1 MALQTW
7 VARFVVDHG
16 RVTEEG
22 GRLRS
27 FQRRRLD
34 ESDVDLH
41 ILAEPYGDKGPDLA
55 AQALEAI
62 GRLFLQDR
70 LSLTGG
76 LNRALRSTHATLL
89 DWNKRSLPRD
99 QVAAGITAAIVNGSV
114 VYLAQCGPSLA
125 YLRRNERLERL
136 VPVDPAANV
145 PFGEGEIEPAIRRL
159 DLAAGEMVLVASQSL
174 SEVVDDR
181 TLAMM
186 LDRGHDEALPELYL
200 LARDLQDFALFL
212 ISCREGPSDGNEV
225 ERVEP
230 SFMPPPPVQPREQV
244 LPAPV
249 APAQQRQERARREHQ
264 QRQEEQ
270 RRNALEAEPPAAPQA
285 PVEPVHSN
293 GSHNGNGSSHS
304 NGNGATL
311 ADEVTPALEPAIPL
325 ASRSQAQL
333 PERPQPLALP
343 PPPPPV
349 TSNEPAL
356 PVLVGP
362 PPLDISRPVIR
373 LRNDNSLG
381 RGEYARTTGG
391 SGFNFKLDL
400 ANAKMLRIGAVV
412 AFLLLVAA
420 FVPGM
425 VSEGRGERLGSLVQ
439 SAQDEYARAGASPDP
454 AVRRTHLD
462 ETRRLAT
469 EALRIDPQNAVATE
483 LRGQATTGLNAMDAI
498 TDLGAMNTLTT
509 LSKQVTGEV
518 QISGTIV
525 QGGTVYLLDVKG
537 GRVLSLAVGGPPDPK
552 TLFKE
557 GEAYR
562 GTPAKR
568 PIYFTWD
575 ATAGRILVLDAERK
589 LFSVRPGETPDP
601 LPLRRPGI
609 WQSVTGMAAYDG
621 NLYILDAKGK
631 QIYRYLPAA
640 AGFDSEPNPV
650 LSGSPDLTDAQ
661 SLAVD
666 GDVFII
672 AKDGVVKRFKG
683 GVDAG
688 FPLSGLDRGLK
699 GSGLSLNSPS
709 DEVYIADSA
718 NKRIVVTTRDGVFRR
733 QLVSNAFTDLRS
745 IAVDSGSG
753 QIFVVVGDALLVAPI
768 PK

>member
-7 VARFVVDHG
+7 VARFVVEHG

-55 AQALEAI
+55 SQALEAI

-76 LNRALRSTHATLL
+76 LNRALRSTHATLV
-89 DWNKRSLPRD
+89 DWNTRSLPRD
-99 QVAAGITAAIVNGSV
+99 QVAAGITAAIVNGPV

-125 YLRRNERLERL
+125 YIRRNDQLQRL
-136 VPVDPAANV
+136 VPVDPASNV
-145 PFGEGEIEPAIRRL
+145 PFGEGDIEPAIRRL
-159 DLAAGEMVLVASQSL
+159 DLAAGEIVLVASQSL
-174 SEVVDDR
+174 SDLVDDR

-212 ISCREGPSDGNEV
+212 ISCREGPSDGNEF
-225 ERVEP
+225 ERLQP
-230 SFMPPPPVQPREQV
+230 DFMPPAPVQPREQV

-249 APAQQRQERARREHQ
+249 APATQRQERARRE
-264 QRQEEQ
+264 QRQRQDEQ
-270 RRNALEAEPPAAPQA
+270 RRNSVETEAPPPA
-285 PVEPVHSN
+285 PVEPVVHSN
-293 GSHNGNGSSHS
+293 GSHNGNG
-304 NGNGATL
+304 NGATPHPE
-311 ADEVTPALEPAIPL
+311 APPMPELEPAIPL

-333 PERPQPLALP
+333 PDRPQPLAMPSP
-343 PPPPPV
+343 PPPLLA
-349 TSNEPAL
+349 SNEPVL

-362 PPLDISRPVIR
+362 PPLDISRPLIR
-373 LRNDNSLG
+373 LRNDGSLG

-391 SGFNFKLDL
+391 SGFKLNLNL
-400 ANAKMLRIGAVV
+400 ANAKLLRIGAVV

-420 FVPGM
+420 FVPGL
-425 VSEGRGERLGSLVQ
+425 VSESRGERLGTLVQ
-439 SAQDEYARAGASPDP
+439 NAQDEYARAGASPDTG
-454 AVRRTHLD
+454 VRRKHLD

-469 EALRIDPQNAVATE
+469 EALRIDPQNGVATE
-483 LRGQATTGLNAMDAI
+483 LRGLATTGLSAMDAI

-509 LSKQVTGEV
+509 LSKQVTGDV

-525 QGGTVYLLDVKG
+525 QGGTVYLLDTKG
-537 GRVLSLAVGGPPDPK
+537 GRVFSLAIAGQPDPK
-552 TLFKE
+552 TLYKE
-557 GEAYR
+557 GESYR
-562 GTPAKR
+562 GTQGKR
-568 PIYFTWD
+568 PLYFTWD
-575 ATAGRILVLDAERK
+575 ATAGRVLVLDADRK

-601 LPLRRPGI
+601 LPLRRTQI

-621 NLYILDAKGK
+621 NLYILDARGK
-631 QIYRYLPAA
+631 QVYRYLPAA
-640 AGFDSEPNPV
+640 AGFDSEPNPA
-650 LSGSPDLTDAQ
+650 LSGTPDLTDAQ

-666 GDVFII
+666 GDIFVIG
-672 AKDGVVKRFKG
+672 KDGAVKRFKG
-683 GVDAG
+683 GIDAG
-688 FPLSGLDRGLK
+688 FPLSGLDRSVK
-699 GSGLSLNSPS
+699 GSGLSLNSPA

-718 NKRIVVTTRDGVFRR
+718 NKRVVVTNRDGVFRR

-745 IAVDSGSG
+745 IAADSASG
-753 QIFVVVGDALLVAPI
+753 QIFVVVGDALLAAPL

>member
-76 LNRALRSTHATLL
+76 LTRALRSTHATLV

-99 QVAAGITAAIVNGSV
+99 QVSAGITAAIVNGTV

-125 YLRRNERLERL
+125 FLRRNDKLERL
-136 VPVDPAANV
+136 VAVDPSSNV
-145 PFGEGEIEPAIRRL
+145 PFGEGELEPAVRRL
-159 DLAAGEMVLVASQSL
+159 DLAAGEIVLVASQSL
-174 SEVVDDR
+174 SELVDDR

-200 LARDLQDFALFL
+200 LARDLQDFALYL
-212 ISCREGPSDGNEV
+212 ISCREAPSDGTEFD
-225 ERVEP
+225 RVP
-230 SFMPPPPVQPREQV
+230 TAADFIPPAPVAPRDQV

-249 APAQQRQERARREHQ
+249 APAQQRQERERRERQ
-264 QRQEEQ
+264 QRQQ
-270 RRNALEAEPPAAPQA
+270 PRNSVEPETAPEPV
-285 PVEPVHSN
+285 PVEALQS
-293 GSHNGNGSSHS
+293 NGNGHH
-304 NGNGATL
+304 NGNGATPHVEAAPPL
-311 ADEVTPALEPAIPL
+311 LEPAIPL

-333 PERPQPLALP
+333 PDRPQPLP
-343 PPPPPV
+343 PPPPASQLV
-349 TSNEPAL
+349 TYAQETEM

-373 LRNDNSLG
+373 LRNDGSLG
-381 RGEYARTTGG
+381 RGEYARTTSG
-391 SGFNFKLDL
+391 SGINFRLDF
-400 ANAKMLRIGAVV
+400 ANAKLLRIGAVV

-425 VSEGRGERLGSLVQ
+425 VSESRGERLGTLVQ
-439 SAQDEYARAGASPDP
+439 NAQDEYARAGASPDP
-454 AVRRTHLD
+454 TVRRKHLD
-462 ETRRLAT
+462 ETRRLAG
-469 EALRIDPQNAVATE
+469 EALRIDPQNAVATD
-483 LRGQATTGLNAMDAI
+483 LRGLATTGLNAMDAVI
-498 TDLGAMNTLTT
+498 DLGGMNTLTT

-518 QISGTIV
+518 QIVSTIV
-525 QGGTVYLLDVKG
+525 QGGNVYMLDTKG
-537 GRVLSLAVGGPPDPK
+537 GRVLSLIVGGPPEPK
-552 TLFKE
+552 TLYKE
-557 GEAYR
+557 GESYR

-568 PIYFTWD
+568 PMYFTWD
-575 ATAGRILVLDAERK
+575 ATAGRVLVLDAERK
-589 LFSVRPGETPDP
+589 LFSVRPGESPDP
-601 LPLRRPGI
+601 LPLRRTAI
-609 WQSVTGMAAYDG
+609 WQSVTGLAAYDG
-621 NLYILDAKGK
+621 NLYVLDPKGK
-631 QIYRYLPAA
+631 QVYRYLPAA

-650 LSGSPDLTDAQ
+650 LSGTPDLTDAQ
-661 SLAVD
+661 GLAVD
-666 GDVFII
+666 GDIFVIGKEG
-672 AKDGVVKRFKG
+672 AVKRFKG
-683 GVDAG
+683 GADAG
-688 FPLSGLDRGLK
+688 FPLSGLDRPLK
-699 GSGLSLNSPS
+699 GSGLALLSPA

-718 NKRIVVTTRDGVFRR
+718 NKRVVVTNRDGVFRR
-733 QLVSNAFTDLRS
+733 QLVSNAFTDLRA
-745 IAVDSGSG
+745 IAVDAGSG
-753 QIFVVVGDALLVAPI
+753 QIYVIVGDALLAAPL